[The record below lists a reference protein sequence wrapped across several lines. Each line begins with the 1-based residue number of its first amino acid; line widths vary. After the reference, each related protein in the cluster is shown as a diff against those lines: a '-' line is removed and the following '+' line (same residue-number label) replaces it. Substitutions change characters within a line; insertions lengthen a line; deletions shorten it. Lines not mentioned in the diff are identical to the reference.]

1 MTGEPGQ
8 RIDPDLLW
16 IDPIPSG
23 RQAAEMP
30 GMFLPHAVAAVEQ
43 DPAFATPL
51 VAAERSEA
59 ALCFFAIFVVEGLS
73 ILRRNEEP
81 E

>member
-1 MTGEPGQ
+1 MTGEPEE

-16 IDPIPSG
+16 IDPTPSG
-23 RQAAEMP
+23 RHPAETP

-59 ALCFFAIFVVEGLS
+59 ALCFFAIFVVKNS
-73 ILRRNEEP
+73 
-81 E
+81 